1 MPTLEIYLAAGHAE
15 ATALVAALSETGAAV
30 LDTPLDAARVV
41 IKDIPDTDFGIGGQ
55 IAKSPGR

>member
-30 LDTPLDAARVV
+30 LDTPLEPPA
-41 IKDIPDTDFGIGGQ
+41 
-55 IAKSPGR
+55 